1 LILGETEYCVQIFL
15 LPVAYPVATRPHG
28 EHSMKKFMAGL
39 ILVGMLSSCAY
50 NTYTTKP
57 DKVEEEVKNNEV
69 KQSEDVSSLKTERI
83 NMINSCNAA
92 YDCHF
97 VKKDDSEH
105 FIVLVHNYKIMHS
118 KTDKIASRAASFCL
132 NSLVLNIPSQF
143 YIVLVEEN
151 VAQKVDCSTSE
162 WSQWYSIDE
171 LKNYRY

>member
-1 LILGETEYCVQIFL
+1 
-15 LPVAYPVATRPHG
+15 
-28 EHSMKKFMAGL
+28 MKKFMAGL

-105 FIVLVHNYKIMHS
+105 FIVLVHNYQIMHS
-118 KTDKIASRAASFCL
+118 KTDKIASRAASGR
-132 NSLVLNIPSQF
+132 SYVLG
-143 YIVLVEEN
+143 
-151 VAQKVDCSTSE
+151 DG
-162 WSQWYSIDE
+162 WSCT
-171 LKNYRY
+171 